1 MKNFSL
7 LTGLLFVILLLT
19 SFTRSNS
26 KSSSLRRFQIEP
38 CDLVGYTCIDCSNV
52 VGDFE
57 GADFDKPIKLD
68 NGMVF
73 EFQEYNYTYS
83 YRPEVA
89 VFYKQLSYGGRNYN
103 LYKLLIEDDIYDV
116 VRIR

>member
-1 MKNFSL
+1 MSNF
-7 LTGLLFVILLLT
+7 LLFVCILSIPFAFS
-19 SFTRSNS
+19 SFSARNSHRSSN
-26 KSSSLRRFQIEP
+26 KAQIDA

-89 VFYKQLSYGGRNYN
+89 VFYKQVSYGGRNYN
-103 LYKLLIEDDIYDV
+103 LYKLLIEDEIYDV